1 MTDPA
6 ATRLFVARVA
16 RDNPGIRY
24 ADMCESAAFLDKD
37 VNCVLDA
44 MIADGSLTAS
54 GHENR
59 LHVPARR
66 RRSRCR
72 TEGV

>member
-6 ATRLFVARVA
+6 ATRLFVARVV

-24 ADMCESAAFLDKD
+24 ADMCESARFLDKD
-37 VNCVLDA
+37 VNRVLDA
-44 MIADGSLTAS
+44 MIADGALLAS

-59 LHVPARR
+59 LHVPVGG
-66 RRSRCR
+66 RRS
-72 TEGV
+72 